1 MKVRVDKGMTE
12 DTCVEQ
18 AVVVFDAEAV
28 VVGYVLV
35 EVEVVVEIEVV
46 EEEAVAGG
54 SMEVGGGI
62 EMLGNEWGAVL
73 LRAVSPGEVI
83 EYSTQKRDEAG
94 FRQLT

>member
-35 EVEVVVEIEVV
+35 EVEVEVV
-46 EEEAVAGG
+46 VEEAVAGG